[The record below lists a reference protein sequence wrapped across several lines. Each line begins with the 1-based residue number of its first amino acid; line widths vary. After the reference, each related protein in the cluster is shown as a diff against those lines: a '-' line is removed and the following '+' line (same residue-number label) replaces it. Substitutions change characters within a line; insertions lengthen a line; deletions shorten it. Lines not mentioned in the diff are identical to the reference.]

1 MIRNMLGVFLVAL
14 SLLFA
19 QASHAVLDIQI
30 TEGVSGGIPIAI
42 VPFEWVGPGIAPD
55 QDVASIVTADLART
69 GRFTLL
75 PQKDFLERP
84 HEGGE
89 VNFDNWRALGVEN
102 LVVGRV
108 KPVKN
113 GSYVV
118 QFQLFDIYKEGSR
131 GAISGLEYKIKQIAG
146 YNLPTKADALRRTAH
161 YISDIIYEKLTGER
175 GAFTTR
181 IAYVTAMQATGPQAK
196 GNREY
201 ALQVAD
207 ADGHN
212 PLTVLRSPDPVMSP
226 SWSPDGQRLAYVSF
240 EHGKSAV
247 YIQEMRTGRRQ
258 VVSSRKGVNGAPVW
272 SPDGSKLAL
281 TLSNVGNVDVHILD
295 IARRSLTQLTKSTA
309 IDTEPVWAPDG
320 ESIVFTS
327 DRSGRPQLYQ
337 VPVKG
342 GRATRLT
349 FEGVYNSRAAFAP
362 NGKQIALVH
371 SAGNGFQIGLLDL
384 DSNNFQVL
392 TDGKLDESPT
402 FAPNGSMI
410 LYATEYNHRGVL
422 AAVSVDGQVRQR
434 LVLQEGDVREPAWA
448 PYTQ

>member
-1 MIRNMLGVFLVAL
+1 MTRQMKRILCIFFG
-14 SLLFA
+14 LLFMQTA
-19 QASHAVLDIQI
+19 HAVLDIQI

-42 VPFEWVGPGIAPD
+42 VPFEWAGPGIAPD
-55 QDVASIVTADLART
+55 QDVAAIISADLART

-75 PQKDFLERP
+75 PEKDFLERP

-113 GSYVV
+113 GNYVV

-131 GAISGLEYKIKQIAG
+131 GAIAGLEYKIKQIAG
-146 YNLPTKADALRRTAH
+146 YNLPTKADAMRRTAH

-181 IAYVTAMQATGPQAK
+181 IAYVTATQGGGSQGK
-196 GNREY
+196 GGREY

-207 ADGHN
+207 ADGYN

-247 YIQEMRTGRRQ
+247 YVQEMRSGRRE
-258 VVSSRKGVNGAPVW
+258 VVSSRKGVNGAPAW
-272 SPDGSKLAL
+272 SPDGSRLAL
-281 TLSNVGNVDVHILD
+281 TLSTVGNVDVYILD
-295 IARRSLTQLTKSTA
+295 IARRSLMQLTKSAA
-309 IDTEPVWAPDG
+309 IDTEPTWAPDG

-371 SAGNGFQIGLLDL
+371 SAGSGFQIALLDL
-384 DSNNFQVL
+384 ENDNFQVL
-392 TDGKLDESPT
+392 TDGRLDESPT

-410 LYATEYNHRGVL
+410 LYATEYNRRGVL